1 MGSVFGGSLNAAVAQ
16 YLQLFDA
23 AGQLS
28 RQPDAAVMLAMD
40 LFSSVGPV
48 MSPLQKA
55 RLLALSR
62 PLHPDLGTTV
72 REWLDHHGLLEQAGV
87 AAAAGEEAAAAAA
100 GEEAPAP
107 AAEAAQNV

>member
-1 MGSVFGGSLNAAVAQ
+1 MFGGSLNAAMAQ

-62 PLHPDLGTTV
+62 PLHPDLGTIV
-72 REWLDHHGLLEQAGV
+72 REWLDQYGLLEQTD
-87 AAAAGEEAAAAAA
+87 AAAEAGAAGEAAAAAA
-100 GEEAPAP
+100 GEEVPAP
-107 AAEAAQNV
+107 AAAAGQKV